1 LKKARVK
8 KLFLVLA
15 SLVFCA
21 FIILLLEAGTRILWP
36 EINAQDTEQS
46 LLRPK
51 AFGDSYGW
59 QPQASGVSFGKTVFI
74 DEFGFRKISSPEHY
88 DDSWIILGDS
98 VTFGVGVE
106 TEETFVQLLQ
116 NTLPRTKVWNT
127 AAIGYSIKNY
137 RDVLY
142 HLTAPEQQNIH
153 NLRKVLLFLCL
164 NDVDLNDRIEQAP
177 SKRALNYRAVQSVL
191 SFMRRH
197 SRLYMRLKAAL
208 TDRSKF
214 YFLNDYQLYQEG
226 GESLTQSLAIL
237 NEMNTF
243 LRSRNIA
250 LTVVILPYEYQ
261 LRTKETQ
268 YLVPQKLLAAHF
280 NELGISYLDAY
291 GYFESSA
298 GDEKENFLYAD
309 FGHLS
314 KKGHGI
320 VFELL
325 RERLNL
331 E

>member
-1 LKKARVK
+1 MKKAWIK
-8 KLFLVLA
+8 KLSLLLA

-21 FIILLLEAGTRILWP
+21 LVILLLEAVTRILWP

-59 QPQASGVSFGKTVFI
+59 QPRATGTSFGKTVFI
-74 DEFGFRKISSPEHY
+74 DEFGFRKLSVPEHY
-88 DDSWIILGDS
+88 TESWIILGDS

-116 NTLPRTKVWNT
+116 NTLPRTKLWNT
-127 AAIGYSIKNY
+127 AVIGYNIRNY
-137 RDVLY
+137 RDALY
-142 HLTAPEQQNIH
+142 HLTSDGQNVP
-153 NLRKVLLFLCL
+153 NLRRVLLFLCL
-164 NDVDLNDRIEQAP
+164 NDIDLNDRIEQARNK
-177 SKRALNYRAVQSVL
+177 SALNYRYVLNAL

-197 SRLYMRLKAAL
+197 SKFYMLMKGAL

-214 YFLNDYQLYQEG
+214 YFLNDYQLYQER
-226 GESLTQSLAIL
+226 GESLTRSMELL
-237 NEMNTF
+237 NEVNTF
-243 LRSRNIA
+243 LRFRNIA

-261 LRTKETQ
+261 LRTKEAR
-268 YLVPQKLLAAHF
+268 YLVPQKLLAAYF
-280 NELGISYLDAY
+280 KEMGISYHDAY
-291 GYFESSA
+291 GYFERSE

-314 KKGHGI
+314 KKGHRI
-320 VFELL
+320 VFNLL
-325 RERLNL
+325 RERLST

>member
-1 LKKARVK
+1 MKNAWLKK
-8 KLFLVLA
+8 LILLLA

-21 FIILLLEAGTRILWP
+21 LIILLLEVGTRIMWP
-36 EINAQDTEQS
+36 EINAQDTDQS

-59 QPQASGVSFGKTVFI
+59 QPQATGTSFGKTVFI
-74 DEFGFRKISSPEHY
+74 DEFGFRKISAPQNY
-88 DDSWIILGDS
+88 TDSWIILGDS

-116 NTLPRTKVWNT
+116 NTLPRTKLWNT
-127 AAIGYSIKNY
+127 AVIGYNIKNY
-137 RDVLY
+137 RDVIY
-142 HLTAPEQQNIH
+142 HLTSERQNVP

-164 NDVDLNDRIEQAP
+164 NDIDLNDRVEQAQ
-177 SKRALNYRAVQSVL
+177 SKRALNYRYVQSLL

-197 SRLYMRLKAAL
+197 SKFYMRMKAAL

-214 YFLNDYQLYQEG
+214 YFLNDYQLYKDG
-226 GESLTQSLAIL
+226 GESLTQSMEIL

-261 LRTKETQ
+261 LRTKDEQ
-268 YLVPQKLLAAHF
+268 YLAPQKILAAHF
-280 NELGISYLDAY
+280 KEMGIPYHDAY
-291 GYFESSA
+291 GYFEGGA

-314 KKGHGI
+314 KKGHRT
-320 VFELL
+320 VFNLL
-325 RERLNL
+325 REKLNT

>member
-1 LKKARVK
+1 LKKAWVK
-8 KLFLVLA
+8 KLILLLA
-15 SLVFCA
+15 TLVFCA
-21 FIILLLEAGTRILWP
+21 FIILLLEVGTRILWP

-46 LLRPK
+46 LLRPQ

-59 QPQASGVSFGKTVFI
+59 QPQATGVSFGKTVFI

-88 DDSWIILGDS
+88 NDSWIILGDS

-127 AAIGYSIKNY
+127 AVIGYNIKNY

-142 HLTAPEQQNIH
+142 HLTSEQQNIP
-153 NLRKVLLFLCL
+153 NVRKVLLFLCL
-164 NDVDLNDRIEQAP
+164 NDIDLNDRIEQAP
-177 SKRALNYRAVQSVL
+177 SKRALNYRYVQNVL

-208 TDRSKF
+208 TDRSEF

-226 GESLTQSLAIL
+226 GESLTQSMKIL
-237 NEMNTF
+237 DEMNTF
-243 LRSRNIA
+243 LRGRNIA

-261 LRTKETQ
+261 LRTKVAQ
-268 YLVPQKLLAAHF
+268 YLGPQKLLAAHF
-280 NELGISYLDAY
+280 KELDIFYLDAY
-291 GYFESSA
+291 GSFESSE

-314 KKGHGI
+314 KKGHRI

-325 RERLNL
+325 KEKVTL

>member
-1 LKKARVK
+1 LKKDWIK
-8 KLFLVLA
+8 KLTLLLA

-21 FIILLLEAGTRILWP
+21 LIILLLEAGTRILWP

-59 QPQASGVSFGKTVFI
+59 QPQATGTSFGKTVFI
-74 DEFGFRKISSPEHY
+74 DEFGFRKLSSPKHY
-88 DDSWIILGDS
+88 NDSWIILGDS

-116 NTLPRTKVWNT
+116 DTLPGTKLWNT
-127 AAIGYSIKNY
+127 AVIGYNVRNY
-137 RDVLY
+137 RDTLY
-142 HLTAPEQQNIH
+142 HLASERRNVP

-164 NDVDLNDRIEQAP
+164 NDIDLHNNIEQAP
-177 SKRALNYRAVQSVL
+177 SNRALNHRYVQNLL
-191 SFMRRH
+191 SFMRRR
-197 SRLYMRLKAAL
+197 SKFYILMKDAL

-214 YFLNDYQLYQEG
+214 YFLNDYQLYKEG
-226 GESLTQSLAIL
+226 GESFTQSLEIL
-237 NEMNTF
+237 NEVNTF

-261 LRTKETQ
+261 LRTKEAQ
-268 YLVPQKLLAAHF
+268 YLAPQKLLTAHF
-280 NELGISYLDAY
+280 KELGISYLDAY
-291 GYFESSA
+291 EYFERSE
-298 GDEKENFLYAD
+298 GDKKDFFLYAD

-314 KKGHGI
+314 KKGHRI
-320 VFELL
+320 VFNLL
-325 RERLNL
+325 RERMSK

>member
-1 LKKARVK
+1 LKKAWVK
-8 KLFLVLA
+8 KLILLLA

-21 FIILLLEAGTRILWP
+21 FIILLLEVGTRILWP

-88 DDSWIILGDS
+88 TDSWIILGDS

-116 NTLPRTKVWNT
+116 NTLPQTKLWNT
-127 AAIGYSIKNY
+127 AVIGYNIKNY
-137 RDVLY
+137 RDVLH
-142 HLTAPEQQNIH
+142 HLTSERQPAP
-153 NLRKVLLFLCL
+153 NLKKVLLFLCL
-164 NDVDLNDRIEQAP
+164 NDIDLNDRIEQAP
-177 SKRALNYRAVQSVL
+177 SKKALNYRYVQNVL

-208 TDRSKF
+208 TDRSAF

-226 GESLTQSLAIL
+226 NDSLTQSMKIL
-237 NEMNTF
+237 DEMNTF
-243 LRSRNIA
+243 LRDRNIA

-261 LRTKETQ
+261 LRTKEAQ
-268 YLVPQKLLAAHF
+268 YLAPQKLLAAHF
-280 NELGISYLDAY
+280 KETGISYIDAY
-291 GYFESSA
+291 GYFESSG

-314 KKGHGI
+314 KKGHRI
-320 VFELL
+320 VFDLL
-325 RERLNL
+325 RERLSL